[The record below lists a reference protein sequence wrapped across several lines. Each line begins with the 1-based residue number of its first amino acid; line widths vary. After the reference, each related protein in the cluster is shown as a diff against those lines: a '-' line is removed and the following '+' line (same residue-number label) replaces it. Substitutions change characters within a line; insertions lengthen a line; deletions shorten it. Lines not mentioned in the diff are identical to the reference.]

1 MRKIDVINLELD
13 RIHDDYNQLL
23 DRLLDAPSSLTE
35 SLESQL
41 TIVTSQIA
49 EMHNILAESDCVCE
63 SNKNDESGIPD
74 DMYETSLDD

>member
-23 DRLLDAPSSLTE
+23 DRLLDAPPSLVE
-35 SLESQL
+35 SIESQL
-41 TIVTSQIA
+41 AIVTSQIA
-49 EMHNILAESDCVCE
+49 EMHNILADSDCVCE
-63 SNKNDESGIPD
+63 SDKEDESDIPE